1 MSKNKGESFP
11 ALKMEE
17 PMQVFQ
23 FLLCLFLFNWQ
34 SFGSAVEIDEIGDR
48 SEFKIEGKVFVAS
61 KDKEWTMNSRV
72 LVDGG
77 EYLGFVRTDGT
88 FVVNGVPSGSYI
100 VEIANPN
107 ALFEAL
113 RVDIT
118 SKGKMRARRVNF
130 LQPNLVKTVSYPLE
144 FRERGKPVY
153 FQKREQWRLTD
164 FLFNPMV
171 LTMIVPLLLIM
182 VLPKLMNA
190 ADADTQKE
198 MQTQMNA
205 LNNRPNMPD
214 PAELLSNFFSGGA
227 AAKKAVKAKP
237 SSSSKRK

>member
-1 MSKNKGESFP
+1 
-11 ALKMEE
+11 MEE
-17 PMQVFQ
+17 PAQLVQ
-23 FLLCLFLFNWQ
+23 FLLCLFLFNWS
-34 SFGSAVEIDEIGDR
+34 SFSSANEIDDYNDKP
-48 SEFKIEGKVFVAS
+48 EFKIEGKVYISS
-61 KDKEWTMNSRV
+61 KDKEWTLNSRV

-77 EYLGFVRTDGT
+77 EYLGFVRTDGS
-88 FVVNGVPSGSYI
+88 FVVHGVPSGSYI

-107 ALFEAL
+107 ALFEPL

-118 SKGKMRARRVNF
+118 SKGKIRARRVNF
-130 LQPNLVKTVSYPLE
+130 LQPTLVKTVNYPLE
-144 FRERGKPVY
+144 FRERGQPNY
-153 FQKREQWRLTD
+153 FQKREQLRLTD

-198 MQTQMNA
+198 MQNQMNA

-214 PAELLSNFFSGGA
+214 PAELLSNFFSGGSS
-227 AAKKAVKAKP
+227 AKKAVKAKP
-237 SSSSKRK
+237 TTTSKRK